1 MTRFFSRAFRDKHK
15 NYIVSAG
22 KIEMINVEFLVCVA
36 GVYVCFL
43 TWGITQERVS
53 TTSYDG
59 QRFKYFVL
67 LNAIQSLAA
76 FIMGSIYSLGLKP
89 VHMSRD
95 LFFNYLKVS
104 VIQSL
109 ASPFGYAALKH
120 IDYPTIILGKSC
132 KLVPVMAMNFVL
144 YRKTFPFYKYLT
156 MVLISA
162 GVSGFMLLHSQETQ
176 EKGSSLWG
184 LLLLGINL
192 ILDGTTNSTQDA
204 IFHKFKVSGA
214 HM

>member
-1 MTRFFSRAFRDKHK
+1 
-15 NYIVSAG
+15 
-22 KIEMINVEFLVCVA
+22 MINLEFLVGVA
-36 GVYVCFL
+36 GVYLCFL

-59 QRFKYFVL
+59 QKFKYFVL
-67 LNAIQSLAA
+67 LNTIQSLFA
-76 FIMGSIYSLGLKP
+76 FILGSIYSLRVKS
-89 VHMSRD
+89 VKMSRD
-95 LFFNYLKVS
+95 LFFNYLRVS
-104 VIQSL
+104 LIQSL

-132 KLVPVMAMNFVL
+132 KLVPVMLMNFIL
-144 YRKTFPFYKYLT
+144 YRRTFPLYKYLT
-156 MVLISA
+156 VVLISA

-184 LLLLGINL
+184 LFLLGINL
-192 ILDGTTNSTQDA
+192 ILDGATNSTQDV

>member
-1 MTRFFSRAFRDKHK
+1 
-15 NYIVSAG
+15 
-22 KIEMINVEFLVCVA
+22 MINLEFLLCVA

-59 QRFKYFVL
+59 QKFKYFIL
-67 LNAIQSLAA
+67 LNSFQSFVA
-76 FIMGSIYSLGLKP
+76 FILGSIYSLRTTP
-89 VHMSRD
+89 IVMSRD
-95 LFFNYLKVS
+95 LFLNYLKVS

-120 IDYPTIILGKSC
+120 IDYPTVILGKSV
-132 KLVPVMAMNFVL
+132 KLVPVMLMNFIL
-144 YRKTFPFYKYLT
+144 YRRTFPLYKYVT
-156 MVLISA
+156 VALISL
-162 GVSGFMLLHSQETQ
+162 GVSGFMLLHSQETN
-176 EKGSSLWG
+176 EKGSSLFG

-192 ILDGTTNSTQDA
+192 IFDGATNSTQDV
-204 IFHKFKVSGA
+204 IFHRFKVSGA